1 MFHIGIVGHTIEGA
15 ADFVRGIA
23 DYGSRAMDDY
33 QHPEFSL
40 NCVAMGETLD
50 AYRRGDL
57 EELHAI
63 LALSTRRLRAGGA
76 DFFACPDNTAH
87 IALEADGPDLA
98 LPGLHIADVVVAE
111 AHRLGHDTVGL
122 LGTSWVLDSDMYQS
136 RCEARGIETMV
147 PEPADATTLHGIIL
161 DELVVGRFSAEAR
174 DEVLAIIS
182 RLADKGCS
190 AVAMACTELSLLVP
204 PSVSPV
210 PLLNSTRLL
219 AQAAVDTAVG
229 RHPLPHW
236 RGGHETVAGRVAP
249 SVTDGSAQLGAE
261 EACRAGHG
269 GEERRAEGVLVGVP
283 RQPRVDARLRGA
295 LGTTRGPRPAG
306 RSSRT
311 CRGRAAPAR

>member
-87 IALEADGPDLA
+87 IALEANGPDLA

-122 LGTSWVLDSDMYQS
+122 LGTSWVLESDMYQS

-229 RHPLPHW
+229 RHPLPQW
-236 RGGHETVAGRVAP
+236 RGGHET
-249 SVTDGSAQLGAE
+249 D
-261 EACRAGHG
+261 
-269 GEERRAEGVLVGVP
+269 
-283 RQPRVDARLRGA
+283 
-295 LGTTRGPRPAG
+295 
-306 RSSRT
+306 
-311 CRGRAAPAR
+311 

>member
-1 MFHIGIVGHTIEGA
+1 MRARYFVFHIGIVGHTIEGA

-23 DYGSRAMDDY
+23 DYGSRAMHDY

-87 IALEADGPDLA
+87 IALEANGPDLA

-122 LGTSWVLDSDMYQS
+122 LGTSWVLESDMYQS

-229 RHPLPHW
+229 RHPLPQW
-236 RGGHETVAGRVAP
+236 RGGHET
-249 SVTDGSAQLGAE
+249 
-261 EACRAGHG
+261 
-269 GEERRAEGVLVGVP
+269 
-283 RQPRVDARLRGA
+283 
-295 LGTTRGPRPAG
+295 
-306 RSSRT
+306 
-311 CRGRAAPAR
+311 

>member
-23 DYGSRAMDDY
+23 SYGSRAIHEY

-50 AYRRGDL
+50 AMRRGDL
-57 EELHAI
+57 EELHGI

-87 IALEADGPDLA
+87 LALEADGPDLA

-111 AHRLGHDTVGL
+111 AHRLGHDTLGL
-122 LGTSWVLDSDMYQS
+122 LGNSWVLESDMYQS
-136 RCEARGIETMV
+136 RCEARGIATMV
-147 PEPADATTLHGIIL
+147 PEPADATTLHAIIL
-161 DELVVGRFSAEAR
+161 DELVMGRYSAEAR
-174 DEVLAIIS
+174 DEVLAMIG

-190 AVAMACTELSLLVP
+190 AVALACTELSLLVP

-229 RHPLPHW
+229 RQPLPHW
-236 RGGHETVAGRVAP
+236 RGGHDT
-249 SVTDGSAQLGAE
+249 
-261 EACRAGHG
+261 
-269 GEERRAEGVLVGVP
+269 
-283 RQPRVDARLRGA
+283 
-295 LGTTRGPRPAG
+295 
-306 RSSRT
+306 
-311 CRGRAAPAR
+311 

>member
-15 ADFVRGIA
+15 ADFVRGLA
-23 DYGSRAMDDY
+23 SYGSRAITDY

-40 NCVAMGETLD
+40 NCVAMGETLE
-50 AYRRGDL
+50 AMRRGDL
-57 EELHAI
+57 EELHGI

-87 IALEADGPDLA
+87 LALQADGPDLA

-111 AHRLGHDTVGL
+111 AHRLGLDTVGL

-136 RCEARGIETMV
+136 RCEARGIATMV

-161 DELVVGRFSAEAR
+161 DELVPGNFSAEAR
-174 DEVLAIIS
+174 DEVLAIIG

-190 AVAMACTELSLLVP
+190 AVALACTELSLLVP

-229 RHPLPHW
+229 RQPLPHW
-236 RGGHETVAGRVAP
+236 RGGHE
-249 SVTDGSAQLGAE
+249 E
-261 EACRAGHG
+261 
-269 GEERRAEGVLVGVP
+269 
-283 RQPRVDARLRGA
+283 
-295 LGTTRGPRPAG
+295 
-306 RSSRT
+306 
-311 CRGRAAPAR
+311 

>member
-87 IALEADGPDLA
+87 IALEANGPDLA

-122 LGTSWVLDSDMYQS
+122 LGTSWVLESDMYQS

-229 RHPLPHW
+229 RHPLPQW
-236 RGGHETVAGRVAP
+236 RGGHERL
-249 SVTDGSAQLGAE
+249 DGLKTSAQLGAE
-261 EACRAGHG
+261 EAGRAGHRR
-269 GEERRAEGVLVGVP
+269 EERRAEGVLVRVP
-283 RQPRVDARLRGA
+283 RQPCVDARLARSA
-295 LGTTRGPRPAG
+295 RYDARAQAG
-306 RSSRT
+306 GHVESLLPWTSSRGSVM
-311 CRGRAAPAR
+311 RSK

>member
-23 DYGSRAMDDY
+23 SYGSRAIHDY

-50 AYRRGDL
+50 AMRRGDL
-57 EELHAI
+57 EELHGI

-87 IALEADGPDLA
+87 LALESDGPDLA

-111 AHRLGHDTVGL
+111 AHRHGHDTLGL
-122 LGTSWVLDSDMYQS
+122 LGNSWVLESDMYQS
-136 RCEARGIETMV
+136 RCEARGIATMV
-147 PEPADATTLHGIIL
+147 PEPADATTLHAIIL
-161 DELVVGRFSAEAR
+161 DELVMGRYSAEAR
-174 DEVLAIIS
+174 DEVLAMIG

-190 AVAMACTELSLLVP
+190 AVALACTELSLLVP

-219 AQAAVDTAVG
+219 AQASVDTAVG
-229 RHPLPHW
+229 RTPLPEW
-236 RGGHETVAGRVAP
+236 RGGPDT
-249 SVTDGSAQLGAE
+249 
-261 EACRAGHG
+261 
-269 GEERRAEGVLVGVP
+269 
-283 RQPRVDARLRGA
+283 
-295 LGTTRGPRPAG
+295 
-306 RSSRT
+306 
-311 CRGRAAPAR
+311 